1 MFRLIWSS
9 HKTLWRRVSDQIAE
23 GSRST
28 NPVVVKWNT
37 HDATNAFPRNLNM
50 PLKCRPANGRKM
62 TPTLKRPINIFYWQ
76 SRASPAA
83 ACFTAFAGIASSVG
97 HNAAYESVH
106 SDGRRAARRRPA
118 SFRTVSRRRSGSV
131 SFEVQLHPSI
141 KTPRWTFTLRTD
153 GLASTQHKPPFL
165 SRPYVRRVDGCRPIN
180 ICPVALRRT
189 FVCCEMQL
197 WNCTK
202 CRDRRYSGDATISVR
217 HIQRVKLSPLLTRV
231 GWWQRKA
238 SYLHSLRR

>member
-9 HKTLWRRVSDQIAE
+9 HKTLWRRVSNQIAE

-37 HDATNAFPRNLNM
+37 HDGTNAFPRNLNM

-97 HNAAYESVH
+97 HNAAYESVN
-106 SDGRRAARRRPA
+106 SDGRRAARRLPA
-118 SFRTVSRRRSGSV
+118 RFRTFSRRRSGSV

-141 KTPRWTFTLRTD
+141 KTPAEHLRCAQTGSLPRNINPPSYRAHMYGVWMD
-153 GLASTQHKPPFL
+153 AGL
-165 SRPYVRRVDGCRPIN
+165 
-180 ICPVALRRT
+180 
-189 FVCCEMQL
+189 
-197 WNCTK
+197 
-202 CRDRRYSGDATISVR
+202 
-217 HIQRVKLSPLLTRV
+217 
-231 GWWQRKA
+231 
-238 SYLHSLRR
+238 